1 MKHKIQ
7 NKPTITVVTTRY
19 VQKGVKIRS
28 FTYEHRTIT
37 IKRNEQ
43 SLVSNDWH
51 QSIDTTCH
59 PLYSVHCSNRHPIHT
74 PHPVTSSSAH
84 CGNRPASTRI
94 SGRCCCSQPP
104 SARPNRLHSSCHS
117 NRRHSWPGNNSF
129 HLVHVWSAKQSTL
142 AAGQDHPVAPN
153 QTLRRHSREHLEVV
167 GHRQMQM

>member
-1 MKHKIQ
+1 MKHKYE
-7 NKPTITVVTTRY
+7 NKPTNTVVTTRY

-43 SLVSNDWH
+43 SLVSNDRH

-59 PLYSVHCSNRHPIHT
+59 PLYSVHCSNRHLIHT

-94 SGRCCCSQPP
+94 SGRCCCSQPL
-104 SARPNRLHSSCHS
+104 SARPNTRRSSCHS
-117 NRRHSWPGNNSF
+117 NRQQSWPDNNSF
-129 HLVHVWSAKQSTL
+129 HPKFHSNHLSLHEWNVKQSML
-142 AAGQDHPVAPN
+142 EAESDPDVAPN
-153 QTLRRHSREHLEVV
+153 QPLQRH
-167 GHRQMQM
+167 